1 MQIFYVTI
9 MLVVF
14 VLCFVL
20 FTTARRVLRGSP
32 LQSGE
37 LGLPRFAG
45 FANNS
50 EAPAPLRW
58 QSDASEEEI
67 PERSDVPMSAE
78 SFIEKMK
85 SAERPSTQF
94 AEQSVS
100 AEDVYG
106 AGSASDRMFSEADVS
121 ALSAP
126 DPVPA
131 KGRAGTVMPK
141 RKLST
146 PAYTY
151 MLEMLLIGVSVVV
164 LVRTQRSTARYRVP
178 QASRGK
184 VA

>member
-45 FANNS
+45 FANDS
-50 EAPAPLRW
+50 ETPVPLRW
-58 QSDASEEEI
+58 LSDSSEEET
-67 PERSDVPMSAE
+67 PERSTVPMSAE

-85 SAERPSTQF
+85 SAERPSTEF
-94 AEQSVS
+94 SEQSVTT
-100 AEDVYG
+100 EDVYG
-106 AGSASDRMFSEADVS
+106 AESTSDRTLSEADVS

-126 DPVPA
+126 DPIPA
-131 KGRAGTVMPK
+131 KVRSGTVMPK

-178 QASRGK
+178 HASRGK